1 MAITMEEKDKFLNI
15 GGKSFIVG
23 FHSGRDLKQMKKDAF

>member
-1 MAITMEEKDKFLNI
+1 MEEKDKFLNI
-15 GGKSFIVG
+15 GGKKSFIVL